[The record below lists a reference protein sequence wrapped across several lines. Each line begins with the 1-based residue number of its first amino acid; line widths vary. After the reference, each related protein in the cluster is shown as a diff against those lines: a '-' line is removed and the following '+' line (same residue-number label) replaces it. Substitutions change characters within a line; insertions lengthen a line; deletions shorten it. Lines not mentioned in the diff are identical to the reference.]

1 MSTDKGGV
9 YQRGGFWLDLARGA
23 GGQPISPRWYIW
35 WYDGAGGR
43 QRRKSTG
50 TDNVRLA
57 CDQLDQHY
65 LATLK
70 PTAPDQDVYAVST
83 AMTDYYLEHG
93 SKQASAVAIKA
104 RLKLMSRFLDV
115 EADAGRLHDPFLP
128 EHLDNLFL
136 DRFRAWGTKDQIVA
150 RRKDAKGNWI
160 DGRSRNRQ
168 ASTVEESIIQLKAA
182 INHAYNNR
190 RIRAAPPLKHKT
202 RAAVTPPRTYRL
214 TLSNMGEM
222 LDFTLRGA
230 GNYAGHAARLLP
242 LRRYLIG
249 AICTLARPDAV
260 LDMST
265 ATNREQWMKEDRR
278 FNLNPAGRPQTKK
291 HRPIVPVN
299 DLLHAWLNA
308 TDEWLV
314 CKERVWFDADK
325 HIERTEQVG
334 VKAVRSG
341 WDTMRVHLGI
351 PDGWGPKLIRHSMAS
366 ELRKRRVDPWEL
378 SGQLGHRVLKTS
390 ETYAIYDPDYLG
402 TVQLAINDIV
412 ADLTRIC
419 ATVLLPNSR

>member
-1 MSTDKGGV
+1 MPTDKNSV
-9 YQRGGFWLDLARGA
+9 YQRGSFWLDLARGA
-23 GGQPISPRWYIW
+23 GGEPISPRWYIW
-35 WYDGAGGR
+35 WYDAAAGR

-50 TDNVRLA
+50 TDTVRLA
-57 CDQLDQHY
+57 CDRLDEHY

-70 PTAPDQDVYAVST
+70 PTAADQEIYAVST
-83 AMTDYYLEHG
+83 SMTDYYIEHG
-93 SKQASAVAIKA
+93 SKQTSATAIRS

-115 EADAGRLHDPFLP
+115 EAEAGRLLDPFLP

-136 DRFRAWGTKDQIVA
+136 DRFRAWALADPIVA
-150 RRKDAKGNWI
+150 RKKDGKGNWV
-160 DGRSRNRQ
+160 DGQSRKRQ

-190 RIRAAPPLKHKT
+190 RIRSSPPLKHKT

-214 TLSNMGEM
+214 TVSNLGEM
-222 LDFTLRGA
+222 LDFTMRGA
-230 GNYAGHAARLLP
+230 GNYAGHGARLLP
-242 LRRYLIG
+242 LRRYLVG

-260 LDMST
+260 LDMNST
-265 ATNREQWMKEDRR
+265 AGREQWMEADRR
-278 FNLNPAGRPQTKK
+278 FNLNPVGRPQTKK

-299 DLLHAWLNA
+299 DLLHSWLSS

-314 CKERVWFDADK
+314 CKERIWLDPDEQ
-325 HIERTEQVG
+325 IERVEQIG

-341 WDTMRVHLGI
+341 WDTMRAHLGI
-351 PDGWGPKLIRHSMAS
+351 PDGWGPKLVRHSMAS

-390 ETYAIYDPDYLG
+390 EIYAIYDPDYLS
-402 TVQLAINDIV
+402 TVQVAIDDIILDILKTCGSALV
-412 ADLTRIC
+412 
-419 ATVLLPNSR
+419 PNSR